1 MKEYFD
7 IGVGWKTK
15 NGFFFKF
22 KKPVNFNSLILCE
35 NIEKKRNDVSIKNQQ
50 DLPDYF
56 VSTFVYDYNDYEND
70 NEGEK

>member
-35 NIEKKRNDVSIKNQQ
+35 NIEKKRIMPDDVSIQNQKA
-50 DLPDYF
+50 LPDYF
-56 VSTFVYDYNDYEND
+56 VSTFVYDFNDYE
-70 NEGEK
+70 GEI